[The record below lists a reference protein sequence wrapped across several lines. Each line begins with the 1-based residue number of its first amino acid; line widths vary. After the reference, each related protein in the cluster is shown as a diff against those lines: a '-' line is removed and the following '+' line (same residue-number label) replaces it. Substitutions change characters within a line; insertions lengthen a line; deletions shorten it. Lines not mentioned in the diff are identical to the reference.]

1 MSKLSQFGL
10 GVGVGIFGA
19 GALGL
24 VMGQGSARGT
34 EPVAGVTSY
43 DEDGYHVAVAWSR
56 SGDRLLPVARG
67 AVIHTQRSETLVDEQ
82 NIGHIAIRS
91 DPATFAKDDAKQKQ
105 LLQLL
110 DGAEHDSNIVHVREA
125 YTKAMRLIAEQN
137 VCPTCQDAFEDLST
151 SCPDIACVSTVFDRY
166 IVCVR
171 AHCR

>member
-1 MSKLSQFGL
+1 MQKASRFTLGL
-10 GVGVGIFGA
+10 AIGVVGM

-24 VMGQGSARGT
+24 VMGQGTLRTS
-34 EPVAGVTSY
+34 EIVSGVTSY
-43 DEDGYHVAVAWSR
+43 DEDGYHVAVAWAR
-56 SGDRLLPVARG
+56 EGDRLVPVARG

-91 DPATFAKDDAKQKQ
+91 DPATFAKDEPKQKQ

-110 DGAEHDSNIVHVREA
+110 DGAEHDTNIVHVREA

-137 VCPTCQDAFEDLST
+137 VCPTCQSVFDDLAT